1 MKETMTKDFQLFKK
15 DDRTKDDVIHYRLYR
30 ISNEKGNTCY
40 QIQCE
45 FRDEDI
51 TCTIHAK
58 NIRRAQ
64 AIYSK
69 IVQGKVTPCTISEV
83 LEDLCS

>member
-1 MKETMTKDFQLFKK
+1 MKQALITEFQSLRKK
-15 DDRTKDDVIHYRLYR
+15 YRENDAIRYRLYR
-30 ISNEKGNTCY
+30 ISDEKGRDCY

-45 FRDEDI
+45 FRDEDV

-58 NIRRAQ
+58 DIRRAQ